1 MSEELEKKLRSMNI
15 SDLKKE
21 ISKTNVRGYSKLK
34 KEEVIKFMLKNK
46 KRFMYLLNADK
57 QFIKKG
63 GKTFVIKK
71 KEPKKPEPK
80 KPEPKKEDKDNLNF
94 YKEKFKNL
102 NNTED
107 IIKLWKSIKNENLK
121 NELLLLP
128 NMNFLISDNKFGKIY
143 DYYKEKLQNLN
154 VDDSIKLWESIKN
167 ENLKIQLLQAL
178 AIKYIQKCN
187 TNINEYK
194 VALDLLKK
202 KYTWNDLQERGFG
215 SVLHSIYKT
224 KTNFFKRLDN
234 LKNDCLTNKDLD
246 KLGKLKAG
254 GKDIFLNNL
263 KEKRDLEK
271 NKDNENK
278 LKNEYLKLRKKKPE
292 PKSTKVAPE
301 PKPLQSS
308 EPSTKVAT
316 NKLTPLSKI
325 KKFENIPFRVYDPKF
340 DPTRGGFERDDKELT
355 FKGELNQEEKRIKL
369 DFFINRGLEKGEPTK
384 VFCRY
389 FKYLLDNNFITDDFK
404 IVLYADASYGK
415 DDNLDKLVKYYEGLS
430 FKKFGEIAFGNQPM
444 ETTVKDFIDVC
455 NNRVLSTKKEEPK
468 NLQSSE
474 PSKLDKLKIDLEK
487 LQKELN
493 KLPQPRQAKTAD
505 VAEKIIDMR
514 TKLSSKIA
522 NIKFD
527 IFEEEGKQ
535 KDRDEKDRIKKEKKE
550 LSDFKKAVN
559 EFIKKPTEELLEEID
574 NKFELTDEIPESL
587 LKKLERAI
595 DKFNK

>member
-1 MSEELEKKLRSMNI
+1 MSELENKLRSMKI

-34 KEEVIKFMLKNK
+34 KEEVIQFMLKNK
-46 KRFMYLLNADK
+46 KRFMYLLNNSERINK

-80 KPEPKKEDKDNLNF
+80 KPEPKKE
-94 YKEKFKNL
+94 
-102 NNTED
+102 
-107 IIKLWKSIKNENLK
+107 
-121 NELLLLP
+121 
-128 NMNFLISDNKFGKIY
+128 
-143 DYYKEKLQNLN
+143 
-154 VDDSIKLWESIKN
+154 
-167 ENLKIQLLQAL
+167 
-178 AIKYIQKCN
+178 
-187 TNINEYK
+187 
-194 VALDLLKK
+194 
-202 KYTWNDLQERGFG
+202 
-215 SVLHSIYKT
+215 
-224 KTNFFKRLDN
+224 
-234 LKNDCLTNKDLD
+234 
-246 KLGKLKAG
+246 
-254 GKDIFLNNL
+254 
-263 KEKRDLEK
+263 
-271 NKDNENK
+271 
-278 LKNEYLKLRKKKPE
+278 
-292 PKSTKVAPE
+292 E

-404 IVLYADASYGK
+404 IVLYADASFGK

-493 KLPQPRQAKTAD
+493 KLPQPRQAKTAEL
-505 VAEKIIDMR
+505 AEKINNMR
-514 TKLSSKIA
+514 QKLSSKIA

-595 DKFNK
+595 DKYNNSQR

>member
-1 MSEELEKKLRSMNI
+1 MSELENKLRSMKI

-21 ISKTNVRGYSKLK
+21 ISKTNVRGYSKLR
-34 KEEVIKFMLKNK
+34 KEEVIQFMLKNK

-63 GKTFVIKK
+63 GKLFVIKK
-71 KEPKKPEPK
+71 KEPK
-80 KPEPKKEDKDNLNF
+80 
-94 YKEKFKNL
+94 
-102 NNTED
+102 
-107 IIKLWKSIKNENLK
+107 
-121 NELLLLP
+121 
-128 NMNFLISDNKFGKIY
+128 
-143 DYYKEKLQNLN
+143 
-154 VDDSIKLWESIKN
+154 
-167 ENLKIQLLQAL
+167 
-178 AIKYIQKCN
+178 
-187 TNINEYK
+187 
-194 VALDLLKK
+194 
-202 KYTWNDLQERGFG
+202 
-215 SVLHSIYKT
+215 
-224 KTNFFKRLDN
+224 
-234 LKNDCLTNKDLD
+234 
-246 KLGKLKAG
+246 
-254 GKDIFLNNL
+254 
-263 KEKRDLEK
+263 
-271 NKDNENK
+271 
-278 LKNEYLKLRKKKPE
+278 
-292 PKSTKVAPE
+292 STKVAPEPAPE

-455 NNRVLSTKKEEPK
+455 NNRVLSTKKEPK
-468 NLQSSE
+468 DLQSSE

-493 KLPQPRQAKTAD
+493 KLPQPRQAKTAEL
-505 VAEKIIDMR
+505 AEKINNMR
-514 TKLSSKIA
+514 QKLSSKIA
-522 NIKFD
+522 NIKFN

-595 DKFNK
+595 DKYNQRLDK